1 MVKSADDV
9 ERALRDKGLT
19 WTNRNGHNSHELKD
33 GSGRIMWDDNQT
45 FSEPMQ
51 HYMTGVL
58 KVFGILAL
66 LAGIAYF
73 FM

>member
-9 ERALRDKGLT
+9 ERALRNKGLT
-19 WTNRNGHNSHELKD
+19 WDSRDGHNSHELKD

-58 KVFGILAL
+58 KVFGILGL
-66 LAGIAYF
+66 LAAVAYF